1 MRTYPWGDVV
11 DSRHSAYGVPPL
23 DASEDVNA
31 EIDLLRTKKRDPIET
46 DPTNALHGMGWT
58 RTRALV
64 STTKCSRAMKC
75 SFHLKDSKLAE
86 HY

>member
-11 DSRHSAYGVPPL
+11 DSRHSAYGVAPL
-23 DASEDVNA
+23 DALEAVNA
-31 EIDLLRTKKRDPIET
+31 EVDLLRMREACLVEP
-46 DPTNALHGMGWT
+46 DPTNAPQSMGWT

-64 STTKCSRAMKC
+64 STTKCSRAMNC